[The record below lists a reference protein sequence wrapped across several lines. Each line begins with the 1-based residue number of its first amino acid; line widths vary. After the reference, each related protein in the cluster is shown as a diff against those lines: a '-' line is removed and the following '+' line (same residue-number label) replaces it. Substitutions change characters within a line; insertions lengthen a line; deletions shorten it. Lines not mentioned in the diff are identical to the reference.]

1 MTSSDNSVVT
11 LLRIIAFITYIGA
24 FVLGLVFGREARV
37 SDSYLFREE
46 TVFSFTTA
54 LLYWS
59 SGLISG
65 TFILG
70 FAELI
75 SLSQLQADIANSSN
89 RAIIDLNSYQ
99 TSNDSTSAPEIKPG
113 PSQSSI
119 KSASGGNFDLDKWKN
134 NNI

>member
-119 KSASGGNFDLDKWKN
+119 KSASGGNFDIDKWKN